1 MLERHVA
8 EISVNLA
15 KAPVPPVP
23 RPPIRERAPGK
34 AGDGNTTGNE
44 RLLLLPVVDG
54 VVKVG

>member
-8 EISVNLA
+8 EISASLA
-15 KAPVPPVP
+15 KVPAPLVR